1 MKLVF
6 DIETNGLLE
15 EVTKI
20 FSIVA
25 EDLDTQKVY
34 SFTPDNIDDGV
45 KLLSKADLLVG
56 HNIQGFD
63 IPVIEKLYDIEI
75 KAELFDTLIV
85 SRLIYSNLF
94 DKDLD
99 FKKIPSRLF
108 GKHSLEAW
116 GHRLGQHKGEYLNI
130 NGFDKWTPEMQEYCE
145 NDNKITLQLYKHLQ
159 NKRYSSQAIELEHQF
174 AHWIRKQERL
184 GVNFDVNEA
193 KKLQKELLKKVV
205 KIDKELRKSFPE
217 KTIKRISEKTNK
229 PLKDKIEIF
238 NPSSREQ
245 ISSRLIEKYNW
256 KPLLF
261 TPTGKPEINERILKQ
276 LKYPEAK
283 LLAEHFMLQKRLG
296 QIADGEQGYL
306 KIEKK
311 GKVYG
316 KIITNGAITGRCTHH
331 SPNLGQTTSANL
343 PYGKEIRSLF
353 YAPNSMVM
361 CGIDFSNLE
370 LRITG
375 HYLSPLDGGS
385 FINKLLEKDLHSEN
399 QKALGL
405 SSRTDSKKF
414 IFSYIYGAGDKK
426 IGEIIS
432 KDAGEVKRIRKNLEK
447 NIPALVSLKD
457 NVVNAVR
464 TKGFLRG
471 LDGRQLTPRGEHSSL
486 NTLIQSGGSIVVK
499 QGTIIMNQLL
509 EDAGF
514 IWGKDYG
521 MVLHIHDEMQFIV
534 AEDKLK
540 QFKEIS
546 KQIFKLTQDKLKLR
560 VPLDGELKVGKN
572 WSETH

>member
-174 AHWIRKQERL
+174 AHWIR
-184 GVNFDVNEA
+184 
-193 KKLQKELLKKVV
+193 
-205 KIDKELRKSFPE
+205 S
-217 KTIKRISEKTNK
+217 
-229 PLKDKIEIF
+229 
-238 NPSSREQ
+238 
-245 ISSRLIEKYNW
+245 
-256 KPLLF
+256 
-261 TPTGKPEINERILKQ
+261 
-276 LKYPEAK
+276 
-283 LLAEHFMLQKRLG
+283 
-296 QIADGEQGYL
+296 
-306 KIEKK
+306 
-311 GKVYG
+311 
-316 KIITNGAITGRCTHH
+316 
-331 SPNLGQTTSANL
+331 
-343 PYGKEIRSLF
+343 
-353 YAPNSMVM
+353 
-361 CGIDFSNLE
+361 
-370 LRITG
+370 
-375 HYLSPLDGGS
+375 
-385 FINKLLEKDLHSEN
+385 
-399 QKALGL
+399 
-405 SSRTDSKKF
+405 
-414 IFSYIYGAGDKK
+414 
-426 IGEIIS
+426 
-432 KDAGEVKRIRKNLEK
+432 
-447 NIPALVSLKD
+447 
-457 NVVNAVR
+457 
-464 TKGFLRG
+464 
-471 LDGRQLTPRGEHSSL
+471 
-486 NTLIQSGGSIVVK
+486 
-499 QGTIIMNQLL
+499 
-509 EDAGF
+509 
-514 IWGKDYG
+514 
-521 MVLHIHDEMQFIV
+521 
-534 AEDKLK
+534 
-540 QFKEIS
+540 
-546 KQIFKLTQDKLKLR
+546 
-560 VPLDGELKVGKN
+560 
-572 WSETH
+572 